1 MNLIVFLVLGAAVD
15 LLVRAL
21 LPERRMDA
29 PTTLPAVIAGS
40 VAGGIAVNLL
50 TGADLVTV
58 QSTNIVASLAGA
70 LAVLTVT
77 IVAGRRVGA

>member
-1 MNLIVFLVLGAAVD
+1 MNLIVFLVLGTVVD

-21 LPERRMDA
+21 LPERGMDA

-40 VAGGIAVNLL
+40 FAGGISVNLL
-50 TGADLVTV
+50 TGTDLVTV